1 MFQLIKKHFFKSPKL
16 LLFDLSWDAAKAW
29 IFAHIS
35 TFIPVVGVIFI
46 VQKMIK
52 DFYSC
57 LGQPFQCIT
66 HNYSETL
73 LVIGSVLM
81 LLSILTNRKE
91 SENKFA
97 ELAKKLSE
105 KNDVSPKK
113 FSETTK
119 ESVLKVISKYY
130 QILATERKF
139 LGHVKERALDH
150 FKEIPNDFNEI
161 GRIPEIVEN
170 ERLFQAIDDAKNRAA
185 FIFRCATKVI
195 SDGERLVGDKTTN
208 HDYLQAIEPFFIQF
222 LEHKREIFEHF
233 KQ

>member
-1 MFQLIKKHFFKSPKL
+1 MFQLIKKCLPKSLKF
-16 LLFDLSWDAAKAW
+16 LLFDLSWDAAKTW

-35 TFIPVVGVIFI
+35 TVIPVAAVIFI
-46 VQKMIK
+46 GQKMIK

-66 HNYSETL
+66 HNYSEML
-73 LVIGSVLM
+73 LVIGLVLM
-81 LLSILTNRKE
+81 LLSILINRKE

-97 ELAKKLSE
+97 EQAKKLSE

-130 QILATERKF
+130 QILATERKV
-139 LGHVKERALDH
+139 LGRVKESALAY
-150 FKEIPNDFNEI
+150 FKAIPDDFNEI

-170 ERLFQAIDDAKNRAA
+170 ERLFQAIDNARNRAA
-185 FIFRCATKVI
+185 VIFSCATQVI

-208 HDYLQAIEPFFIQF
+208 HEYLQVIEPVFSQF